1 METAYYLVLCTCPN
15 QATAL
20 QITQELLAVGLA
32 ACINILPNLT
42 SIYSWEGKLIQ
53 GEESLLYIKTRK
65 DKLADLEQAI
75 LTIHPYK
82 LPEFIV
88 TPISYCNSDYA
99 YWMDGILGG
108 PLKEEE

>member
-20 QITQELLAVGLA
+20 QIAEELLGAGLV

-53 GEESLLYIKTRK
+53 NEESLLYLKTRK

-82 LPEFIV
+82 VPEFIA
-88 TPISYCNSDYA
+88 TAITYCNENFA
-99 YWMDGILGG
+99 YWMDGVLGG
-108 PLKEEE
+108 ALREEE